1 MAAQVESAEPSTKEA
16 NARRNARLYL
26 TGLGASLLGNSAL
39 TLVAG
44 IWVKS
49 LTGSSSE
56 AGFVSVCI
64 YLPIVFGPLA
74 GMAADRVRRRP
85 YLVAVNLASAAVV
98 LALLLVRSSAELWLI
113 YTVMLGYGV
122 SLALIDPAESALF
135 AVMLPDRVRRQVNGV
150 RLALQ
155 EGGRLV
161 APLVGAG
168 LFELLGGGVVA
179 ALDAVTFVVA
189 ALMLTRLRLT
199 ESRPQPKERHWRA
212 ELIAGLRFIWTVP
225 LLKTT
230 MIAAAVAM
238 FISGMEVA
246 APYSLVSALHR
257 SPSFLG
263 VLTAVLGAGSI
274 VASLT
279 SSRLIGRLGE
289 HRLVLL
295 GLVNG
300 VLGNLLVAG
309 AGFVGALLGFFAF
322 GFWLPWTVV
331 AVLNLRQRLTPSELQ
346 GRVAAAVVFLLFAP
360 QPLSQLAGA
369 AIIGQVSYRFV
380 YVGAAVACLA
390 IISWLGLRF
399 RRGVAGPAVPPA
411 GPQPGS

>member
-1 MAAQVESAEPSTKEA
+1 MAASVESAESSA
-16 NARRNARLYL
+16 RDVDARRNARLYL

-49 LTGSSSE
+49 LTRSSSE
-56 AGFVSVCI
+56 AGLVAVCI
-64 YLPIVFGPLA
+64 YLPLVFGPLA

-85 YLVAVNLASAAVV
+85 FLVVVNLASAVVV

-113 YTVMLGYGV
+113 YTVMLGYGI

-135 AVMLPDRVRRQVNGV
+135 AVMLPSDIRRQVNGV

-161 APLVGAG
+161 TPLLGAG

-199 ESRPQPKERHWRA
+199 EEKPVPKERHWRA
-212 ELIAGLRFIWTVP
+212 ELVAGLRYIWTVP
-225 LLKTT
+225 LLRTT
-230 MIAAAVAM
+230 LIAAAVAM
-238 FISGMEVA
+238 FISGMMVA

-263 VLTAVLGAGSI
+263 VLTAALGAGSI
-274 VASLT
+274 IASLT
-279 SSRLIGRLGE
+279 SSRLIGRIGE
-289 HRLVLL
+289 YRLAVL

-300 VLGNLLVAG
+300 VLGNLLVSQAGFAG
-309 AGFVGALLGFFAF
+309 ALIGFFVF

-360 QPLSQLAGA
+360 QPLSQLAGS

-380 YVGAAVACLA
+380 YVGAGIGCLA
-390 IISWLGLRF
+390 IIGWLGLVS
-399 RRGVAGPAVPPA
+399 RRRDASGNSAAPK
-411 GPQPGS
+411 S